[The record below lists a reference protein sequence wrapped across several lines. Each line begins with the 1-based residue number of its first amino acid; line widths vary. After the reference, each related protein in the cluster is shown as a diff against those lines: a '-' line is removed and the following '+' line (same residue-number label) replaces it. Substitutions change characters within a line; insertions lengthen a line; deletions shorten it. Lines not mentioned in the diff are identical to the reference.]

1 MTDYIRIL
9 LTVGGFMVAYHAFV
23 MKKIDEKVSKE
34 VFEMRMKST
43 DEKNRDISKVLLERV
58 NKLEDT
64 IKDQTK
70 QILEIFKKDK
80 Y

>member
-9 LTVGGFMVAYHAFV
+9 LTVAGFMVAYHAFV
-23 MKKIDEKVSKE
+23 MKKIEEKVSKE
-34 VFEMRMKST
+34 VFEMRIKST
-43 DEKNRDISKVLLERV
+43 EEKNRDVSKVLLERV